1 MDKARIFHPDFK
13 AQPWWW
19 EAWTPNNAL
28 SVDPPA
34 KTDVVIVGA
43 GYGGLSTAL
52 ELRRNGIDC
61 VVLERGVFG
70 IGAST
75 RNGGMLS
82 GGTNIAKGLGGKNP
96 KVEAEFEANKAAFLG
111 SGADS
116 LQTLIDI
123 IHREKIDCGLITNGR
138 FTGAWT
144 PKHYDDQARKVE
156 MFNKYANVGA
166 EMIPRER
173 VREMMASDYYYG
185 GMYVRAGGNLHP
197 ARYYKGLLE
206 AAHNQGAVLCGEVEA
221 ERIEKTKDAKGGSG
235 WRVLTAKGPIACKE
249 VVIAT
254 NGYTGDLTPKL
265 KMRVVPVAS
274 HIIATEELPMPAT
287 DLIPLQRSIGDTKR
301 VLTYYRP
308 SPDGKQMIFGGRAR
322 FTAAPPE
329 VSAPIL
335 YQYMI
340 DRFPQLKGI
349 RITHVWT
356 GNVAFALDSMSHMG
370 QDDGMHYLLA
380 CNGSGVA
387 MMTYLGTQTAKKIA
401 GGSNAPVNAF
411 DGRHF
416 PEHPLYTGDPSL
428 YLPLIGALYRTQD
441 WLDRKLA

>member
-1 MDKARIFHPDFK
+1 MRADIFHPGFK

-19 EAWTPNNAL
+19 EAWTPNNSL

-52 ELRRNGIDC
+52 ELRRNNIDC

-75 RNGGMLS
+75 RNGGMIS

-96 KVEAEFEANKAAFLG
+96 KVDAEFAANKAAFLA
-111 SGADS
+111 SGIDS
-116 LQTLIDI
+116 LNTLIDI
-123 IHREKIDCGLITNGR
+123 ITREKIDCGLTTNGR

-144 PKHYDDQARKVE
+144 PKHYDDQAAKVE
-156 MFNKYANVGA
+156 MFNRYADVGA

-173 VREMMASDYYYG
+173 MREMMASDYYYG
-185 GMYVRAGGNLHP
+185 GMYVKRGGHLHP

-206 AAHNQGAVLCGEVEA
+206 AAHKGGAILCGNLEA
-221 ERIEKTKDAKGGSG
+221 ERIEKSGSG
-235 WRVLTAKGPIACKE
+235 WRVPTAKGPIACRE

-265 KMRVVPVAS
+265 KLRVVPVAS

-287 DLIPLQRSIGDTKR
+287 ELIPHMRSIGDTKR

-308 SPDGKQMIFGGRAR
+308 SPDGKHLIFGGRAR

-335 YQYMI
+335 YQYMV
-340 DRFPQLKGI
+340 DRFPQLDGI

-356 GNVAFALDSMSHMG
+356 GNVAFALDYMPHMG
-370 QDDGMHYLLA
+370 QDEGLHYLLG
-380 CNGSGVA
+380 CNGNGVA
-387 MMTYLGTQTAKKIA
+387 MMTYLGTQTARKIA

-411 DGRHF
+411 DGREF
-416 PEHPLYTGDPSL
+416 PEHPLYNGDPSL
-428 YLPLIGALYRTQD
+428 YLPLIGAWYRTRD
-441 WLDRKLA
+441 WLDRRLAA

>member
-1 MDKARIFHPDFK
+1 MRTDIFHPGFK

-19 EAWTPNNAL
+19 EAWTPDNAL

-52 ELRRNGIDC
+52 ELRRNDIDC

-75 RNGGMLS
+75 RNGGMIS

-96 KVEAEFEANKAAFLG
+96 KVAAEFAANKAAFLG
-111 SGADS
+111 SGIDS
-116 LQTLIDI
+116 LNTLIDI
-123 IHREKIDCGLITNGR
+123 IGREKIDCGLITNGR

-144 PKHYDDQARKVE
+144 PRHYDDQATKVE
-156 MFNKYANVGA
+156 MFNKYADVGA

-185 GMYVRAGGNLHP
+185 GMYVKRGGHLHP

-206 AAHNQGAVLCGEVEA
+206 AADGQCATLCGNLEA
-221 ERIEKTKDAKGGSG
+221 ERIEKSGSG
-235 WRVLTAKGPIACKE
+235 WRVLTAKGPIACRE

-287 DLIPLQRSIGDTKR
+287 ELIPHMRSIGDTKR

-308 SPDGKQMIFGGRAR
+308 SPDGKHLIFGGRAR

-340 DRFPQLKGI
+340 DRFPQLEGI
-349 RITHVWT
+349 RITHAWT
-356 GNVAFALDSMSHMG
+356 GNVAFALDYMPHMG
-370 QDDGMHYLLA
+370 QDEGLHYLLG
-380 CNGSGVA
+380 CNGNGVA

-411 DGRHF
+411 DGREF
-416 PEHPLYTGDPSL
+416 PEHALYNGDPSL
-428 YLPLIGALYRTQD
+428 YLPLIGAWYRTRD
-441 WLDRKLA
+441 WLDRRLAGTGS

>member
-1 MDKARIFHPDFK
+1 MRRDIFHPDFK

-19 EAWTPNNAL
+19 EAWHPNNDL
-28 SVDPPA
+28 SQDPPA
-34 KTDVVIVGA
+34 RTDVVIVGA
-43 GYGGLSTAL
+43 GYGGLATAL
-52 ELRRNGIDC
+52 ELRRNGVDA

-75 RNGGMLS
+75 RNGGMIS

-96 KVEAEFEANKAAFLG
+96 KVDAEFERNKAAFLG

-116 LQTLIDI
+116 LNTLIDLI
-123 IHREKIDCGLITNGR
+123 GREKIDCGLHTNGR

-144 PKHYDDQARKVE
+144 PKHYEHQATQVA
-156 MFNKYANVGA
+156 MFNEYGNVGA

-173 VREMMASDYYYG
+173 MREMMASDYYYG
-185 GMYVRAGGNLHP
+185 GMYVKLGGNIHP

-206 AAHNQGAVLCGEVEA
+206 AAHKQGAVLCANVEA
-221 ERIEKTKDAKGGSG
+221 ERIEKTATG
-235 WRVLTAKGPIACKE
+235 WRVLTAKGPIACRE

-254 NGYTGDLTPKL
+254 NGYTGDLTPRL

-274 HIIATEELPMPAT
+274 HIIATEDLPMPGAE
-287 DLIPLQRSIGDTKR
+287 LIPHHHSIGDTKR
-301 VLTYYRP
+301 VLTYYRL
-308 SPDGKQMIFGGRAR
+308 SPDGRQLIFGGRAR

-340 DRFPQLKGI
+340 DRFPQLEGI

-370 QDDGMHYLLA
+370 QDDGLHYLLA

-401 GGSNAPVNAF
+401 GGSNAPINSF
-411 DGRHF
+411 DGREF
-416 PEHPLYTGDPSL
+416 PEHPLYNGDPSL
-428 YLPLIGALYRTQD
+428 YLPLIGALYRTRD
-441 WLDRKLA
+441 WLDRKFAG